1 MKTFNQ
7 YISEQSEEDNQP
19 ADDGQLQKAL
29 MMNGTIEFQGMIE
42 QSDDIQEQLKLLA
55 KMNVMLMS
63 QIMIGSEGSP
73 S

>member
-7 YISEQSEEDNQP
+7 YISEQSEEANQP
-19 ADDGQLQKAL
+19 ADDNQLQKAL

-63 QIMIGSEGSP
+63 QIMISSEGSQ

>member
-1 MKTFNQ
+1 
-7 YISEQSEEDNQP
+7 
-19 ADDGQLQKAL
+19 

-63 QIMIGSEGSP
+63 QIMIGSEGS

>member
-1 MKTFNQ
+1 MKSYKEF
-7 YISEQSEEDNQP
+7 ISEQSEEANQSVGDN
-19 ADDGQLQKAL
+19 QLQKAL

-63 QIMIGSEGSP
+63 QIMISSEGIQS
-73 S
+73 

>member
-1 MKTFNQ
+1 MKTYKEF
-7 YISEQSEEDNQP
+7 ISEQGEEDNQP
-19 ADDGQLQKAL
+19 ADNNQLQKAL

-63 QIMIGSEGSP
+63 QIMISSEGSQ

>member
-1 MKTFNQ
+1 MKTYKEF
-7 YISEQSEEDNQP
+7 ISEQSEGTNQP
-19 ADDGQLQKAL
+19 VDDNQLQKAL

-63 QIMIGSEGSP
+63 QIMISSEGSQ